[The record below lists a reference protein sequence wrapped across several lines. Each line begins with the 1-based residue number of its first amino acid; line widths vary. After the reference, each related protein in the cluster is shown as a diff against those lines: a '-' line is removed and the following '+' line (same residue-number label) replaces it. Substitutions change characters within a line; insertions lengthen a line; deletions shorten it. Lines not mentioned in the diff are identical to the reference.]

1 MKNITLIILILF
13 STGSF
18 AKILDQAIVI
28 IENDVITQAEYQN
41 QLKFV
46 IDQYR
51 LTGNPLPNDL
61 DAFRQQILD
70 QMIITRLQM
79 HYAQNNGLVVKEWM
93 VDKAMENMAQK
104 SKVTLS
110 EFREEMIQKGVD
122 YNTYRNVIKQELATR
137 EVQRRIISE
146 RIKISKKE
154 IEDFVKHKSHIFKE
168 DNQYKISNILISLTE
183 TPSINEKMNAKNK
196 IKMVRDKFEGG
207 EKFSSLARSY
217 SDSGNSMSGGDLGW
231 RKISEVPKI
240 FLEDLEKLE
249 KGAISNIIET
259 INGFYIFYL
268 EDKKEVDNIQIE
280 ERKARHILIKKNALI
295 TDDIAKDR
303 LLELKLRIE
312 NGEKFSDLARA
323 YSDDTMSAAD
333 GGDLAWSA
341 RGTFVPEFDD
351 KIDNLSLNKI
361 SDPFS
366 TQFGWHILEVLGKR
380 NQDNTEIVKKNLA
393 KKYLISSRSNEVLD
407 SWIIELKEKNY
418 IRYISDNSN
427 KSISNTLNKKNYI
440 KKQKQWDPFS
450 E

>member
-70 QMIITRLQM
+70 KMIITRLQM
-79 HYAQNNGLVVKEWM
+79 HYAQNNGLIVKEWM

-154 IEDFVKHKSHIFKE
+154 IEDFLKHKSHIFKE

-393 KKYLISSRSNEVLD
+393 KKYLTSSRSNEVLD

>member
-28 IENDVITQAEYQN
+28 IENDVITQAEYQDR
-41 QLKFV
+41 LKFV

-70 QMIITRLQM
+70 KMIITRLQM
-79 HYAQNNGLVVKEWM
+79 HYAQNNGLIVKEWM

-154 IEDFVKHKSHIFKE
+154 IEDFLKHKSHIFKE

-393 KKYLISSRSNEVLD
+393 KKYLTSSRSNEVLD

>member
-70 QMIITRLQM
+70 KMIITRLQM
-79 HYAQNNGLVVKEWM
+79 HYAQNNGLIVKEWM

-154 IEDFVKHKSHIFKE
+154 IEDFLKHKSHIFKE

-393 KKYLISSRSNEVLD
+393 RKYLTSSRSNEVLD

>member
-41 QLKFV
+41 RLKFV

-79 HYAQNNGLVVKEWM
+79 HYAQNNGLIVKEWM

-231 RKISEVPKI
+231 RKISEVPGI

>member
-70 QMIITRLQM
+70 KMIITRLQM
-79 HYAQNNGLVVKEWM
+79 HYAQNNGLIVKEWM

-231 RKISEVPKI
+231 RKISEVPGI

-393 KKYLISSRSNEVLD
+393 KKYLTSSRSNEVLD

>member
-41 QLKFV
+41 RLKFV

-79 HYAQNNGLVVKEWM
+79 HYAQNNGLIVKEWM

-361 SDPFS
+361 SEPFS

>member
-41 QLKFV
+41 RLKFV

-79 HYAQNNGLVVKEWM
+79 HYAQNNGLIVKEWM

-154 IEDFVKHKSHIFKE
+154 IEDFLKHKSHIFKE

>member
-41 QLKFV
+41 RLKFV

-51 LTGNPLPNDL
+51 VTGNPLPNDL

-79 HYAQNNGLVVKEWM
+79 HYAQNNGLIVKEWM

-231 RKISEVPKI
+231 RKISEVPGI

-393 KKYLISSRSNEVLD
+393 KKYLTSSRSNEVLD

>member
-28 IENDVITQAEYQN
+28 IENDVITQAEYQDR
-41 QLKFV
+41 LKFV

-79 HYAQNNGLVVKEWM
+79 HYAQNNGLIVKEWM

-154 IEDFVKHKSHIFKE
+154 IEDFLKHKSHIFKE

>member
-70 QMIITRLQM
+70 KMIITRLQM
-79 HYAQNNGLVVKEWM
+79 HYAQNNGLIVKEWM

-393 KKYLISSRSNEVLD
+393 KKYLTSSRSNEVLD

>member
-41 QLKFV
+41 RLKFV

-79 HYAQNNGLVVKEWM
+79 HYAQNNGLIVKEWM

-154 IEDFVKHKSHIFKE
+154 IEDFLKHKSHIFKE

-231 RKISEVPKI
+231 RKISEVPGI

-393 KKYLISSRSNEVLD
+393 KKYLTSSRSNEVLD

>member
-41 QLKFV
+41 RLKFV

-70 QMIITRLQM
+70 KMIITRLQM
-79 HYAQNNGLVVKEWM
+79 HYAQNNGLIVKEWM

>member
-79 HYAQNNGLVVKEWM
+79 HYAQNNGLIVKEWM

-393 KKYLISSRSNEVLD
+393 KKYLTSSRSNEVLD

>member
-70 QMIITRLQM
+70 KMIITRLQM
-79 HYAQNNGLVVKEWM
+79 HYAQNNGLIVKEWM

-393 KKYLISSRSNEVLD
+393 RKYLTSSRSNEVLD

>member
-28 IENDVITQAEYQN
+28 IENDVITQAEYQDR
-41 QLKFV
+41 LKFV

-79 HYAQNNGLVVKEWM
+79 HYAQNNGLIVKEWM

-154 IEDFVKHKSHIFKE
+154 IEDFLKHKSHIFKE

-231 RKISEVPKI
+231 RKISEVPGI

>member
-28 IENDVITQAEYQN
+28 IENDVITQAEYQDR
-41 QLKFV
+41 LKFV

-79 HYAQNNGLVVKEWM
+79 HYAQNNGLIVKEWM

-393 KKYLISSRSNEVLD
+393 KKYLTSSRSNEVLD

>member
-41 QLKFV
+41 RLKFV

-79 HYAQNNGLVVKEWM
+79 HYAQNNGLIVKEWM

-393 KKYLISSRSNEVLD
+393 KKYLTSSRSNEVLD

>member
-41 QLKFV
+41 RLKFV

-79 HYAQNNGLVVKEWM
+79 HYAQNNGLIVKEWM

-154 IEDFVKHKSHIFKE
+154 IEDFLKHKSHIFKE

-231 RKISEVPKI
+231 RKISEVPGI

>member
-28 IENDVITQAEYQN
+28 IENDVITQAEYQDR
-41 QLKFV
+41 LKFV

-79 HYAQNNGLVVKEWM
+79 HYAQNNGLIVKEWM

>member
-41 QLKFV
+41 RLKFV

-70 QMIITRLQM
+70 QMIITRLQL
-79 HYAQNNGLVVKEWM
+79 HYAKNNGLIVKEWM

-231 RKISEVPKI
+231 RKISEVPGI

>member
-41 QLKFV
+41 RLKFV

-70 QMIITRLQM
+70 KMIITRLQM
-79 HYAQNNGLVVKEWM
+79 HYAQNNGLIVKEWM

-231 RKISEVPKI
+231 RKISEVPGI

-393 KKYLISSRSNEVLD
+393 KKYLTSSRSNEVLD

>member
-41 QLKFV
+41 RLKFV

-51 LTGNPLPNDL
+51 VTGNPLPNDL

-79 HYAQNNGLVVKEWM
+79 HYAQNNGLIVKEWM

-183 TPSINEKMNAKNK
+183 APSINEKMNAKNK

-393 KKYLISSRSNEVLD
+393 KKYLTSSRSNEVLD

>member
-41 QLKFV
+41 RLKFV

-70 QMIITRLQM
+70 QMIITRLQL
-79 HYAQNNGLVVKEWM
+79 HYAKNNGLIVKEWM

>member
-41 QLKFV
+41 RLKFV

-79 HYAQNNGLVVKEWM
+79 HYAQNNGLIVKEWM

-154 IEDFVKHKSHIFKE
+154 IEDFLKHKSHIFKE

-393 KKYLISSRSNEVLD
+393 KKYLTSSRSNEVLD

>member
-41 QLKFV
+41 RLKFV

-70 QMIITRLQM
+70 KMIITRLQM
-79 HYAQNNGLVVKEWM
+79 HYAQNNGLIVKEWM

-154 IEDFVKHKSHIFKE
+154 IEDFLKHKSHIFKE

-393 KKYLISSRSNEVLD
+393 KKYLTSSRSNEVLD

>member
-28 IENDVITQAEYQN
+28 IENDVITQAEYQDR
-41 QLKFV
+41 LKFV

-79 HYAQNNGLVVKEWM
+79 HYAQNNGLIVKEWM

-231 RKISEVPKI
+231 RKISEVPGI

-393 KKYLISSRSNEVLD
+393 KKYLTSSRSNEVLD

>member
-41 QLKFV
+41 RLKFV

-51 LTGNPLPNDL
+51 VTGNPLPNDL

-79 HYAQNNGLVVKEWM
+79 HYAQNNGLIVKEWM

-183 TPSINEKMNAKNK
+183 APSINEKMNAKNK

-231 RKISEVPKI
+231 RKISEVPGI

-393 KKYLISSRSNEVLD
+393 KKYLTSSRSNEVLD

>member
-1 MKNITLIILILF
+1 
-13 STGSF
+13 
-18 AKILDQAIVI
+18 
-28 IENDVITQAEYQN
+28 
-41 QLKFV
+41 
-46 IDQYR
+46 
-51 LTGNPLPNDL
+51 
-61 DAFRQQILD
+61 
-70 QMIITRLQM
+70 
-79 HYAQNNGLVVKEWM
+79 
-93 VDKAMENMAQK
+93 
-104 SKVTLS
+104 
-110 EFREEMIQKGVD
+110 
-122 YNTYRNVIKQELATR
+122 
-137 EVQRRIISE
+137 
-146 RIKISKKE
+146 
-154 IEDFVKHKSHIFKE
+154 
-168 DNQYKISNILISLTE
+168 
-183 TPSINEKMNAKNK
+183 
-196 IKMVRDKFEGG
+196 
-207 EKFSSLARSY
+207 
-217 SDSGNSMSGGDLGW
+217 MSGGDLGW

-418 IRYISDNSN
+418 IIYISDNSN

>member
-41 QLKFV
+41 RLKFV

-79 HYAQNNGLVVKEWM
+79 HYAQNNGLIVKEWM

>member
-70 QMIITRLQM
+70 KMIITRLQM
-79 HYAQNNGLVVKEWM
+79 HYAQNNGLIVKEWM

-231 RKISEVPKI
+231 RKISEVPGI

-393 KKYLISSRSNEVLD
+393 RKYLTSSRSNEVLD

>member
-28 IENDVITQAEYQN
+28 IENDVITQAEYQDR
-41 QLKFV
+41 LKFV

-79 HYAQNNGLVVKEWM
+79 HYAQNNGLIVKEWM

-154 IEDFVKHKSHIFKE
+154 IEDFLKHKSHIFKE

-231 RKISEVPKI
+231 RKISEVPGI

-393 KKYLISSRSNEVLD
+393 KKYLTSSRSNEVLD

>member
-41 QLKFV
+41 RLKFV

-70 QMIITRLQM
+70 KMIITRLQM
-79 HYAQNNGLVVKEWM
+79 HYAQNNGLIVKEWM

-154 IEDFVKHKSHIFKE
+154 IEDFLKHKSHIFKE

-393 KKYLISSRSNEVLD
+393 RKYLTSSRSNEVLD

>member
-41 QLKFV
+41 RLKFV

-79 HYAQNNGLVVKEWM
+79 HYAQNNGLIVKEWM

-154 IEDFVKHKSHIFKE
+154 IEDFLKHKSHIFKE

-393 KKYLISSRSNEVLD
+393 RKYLTSSRSNEVLD